1 MNDATNIARDRLAW
15 LANMTPMTNLYQD
28 RDVKPKWN
36 AQHNL
41 AGRTHYVD
49 DETLRW
55 HKSRVLSARAI
66 ANGLLFTIVTSDA
79 LDMHNTKRGFRYVI
93 FDLFGT
99 VVSRVD
105 LEHAFT
111 SSERATKAMWTALNE
126 IDAVELTLKAID
138 NAERHFASDM
148 AELRARITRK
158 QEAA

>member
-1 MNDATNIARDRLAW
+1 
-15 LANMTPMTNLYQD
+15 MTNLYRNESSD
-28 RDVKPKWN
+28 PKWS
-36 AQHNL
+36 AQRNL
-41 AGRTHYVD
+41 MGRTHYVD

-55 HKSRVLSARAI
+55 HKSRVLSSRSV
-66 ANGLLFTIVTSDA
+66 ANGLLFAIVTSDQ
-79 LDMHNTKRGFRYVI
+79 LDMRNTKRGFRYVI

-111 SSERATKAMWTALNE
+111 SSKKATKAMWTALNE
-126 IDAVELTLKAID
+126 IDAVNLTLEAID

-148 AELRARITRK
+148 AELRIRVTRK